1 MANKS
6 LEIVMIKEIIRLKSQ
21 GVANKQI
28 ARAIKSSRTTVIKYL
43 KLFEAT
49 GLSLEVLDSM
59 PDEYLHNL
67 AQIQDEP
74 VVVTDTTRHAELLDL
89 FPAFEKQLSKVGAT
103 RINLWQDYK
112 DQYPDG
118 YGYSQFCYHLQQ
130 WQQQSQAYM
139 HQLHKAG
146 DKLFVDFA
154 GKKLPY
160 IDPDTGELCQ
170 AEVFVAVLGASQKTY
185 VQACRSQQL
194 ADYIDACQ
202 SALFYFHGAPRA
214 IVTDNLRAGVSKSD
228 KYEPLIN
235 ENFAA
240 FGRHYNTTIL
250 AARAFKPKG
259 SSFRTLQGANRYPFK
274 QTT

>member
-1 MANKS
+1 
-6 LEIVMIKEIIRLKSQ
+6 
-21 GVANKQI
+21 
-28 ARAIKSSRTTVIKYL
+28 
-43 KLFEAT
+43 
-49 GLSLEVLDSM
+49 
-59 PDEYLHNL
+59 
-67 AQIQDEP
+67 
-74 VVVTDTTRHAELLDL
+74 
-89 FPAFEKQLSKVGAT
+89 
-103 RINLWQDYK
+103 
-112 DQYPDG
+112 
-118 YGYSQFCYHLQQ
+118 
-130 WQQQSQAYM
+130 M
-139 HQLHKAG
+139 HQQHKAG

-228 KYEPLIN
+228 KYEPLNN

-250 AARAFKPKG
+250 AARAFKP
-259 SSFRTLQGANRYPFK
+259 
-274 QTT
+274 